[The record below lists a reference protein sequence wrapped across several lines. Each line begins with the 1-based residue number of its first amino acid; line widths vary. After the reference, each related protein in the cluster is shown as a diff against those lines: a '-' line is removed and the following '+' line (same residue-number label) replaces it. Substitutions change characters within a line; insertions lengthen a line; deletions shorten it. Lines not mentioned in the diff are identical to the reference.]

1 MLALQRLAR
10 ACADW
15 EGVAEDRLHT
25 TDSCDTEV
33 GNDWTADE
41 AHDIVDKFG
50 INPLAVGRLAVFQPR
65 HTASVSVACLA
76 SLESFECRAIRGLG
90 TDCDYAHGIVSF
102 LGWLV

>member
-10 ACADW
+10 AWADG

-25 TDSCDTEV
+25 TDSCDAEV

-41 AHDIVDKFG
+41 VHNVVDKFG
-50 INPLAVGRLAVFQPR
+50 INALAVGRLAVFKPR
-65 HTASVSVACLA
+65 HATSVTIACLA
-76 SLESFECRAIRGLG
+76 SLEGFECRAVRGLG
-90 TDCDYAHGIVSF
+90 TDYDYAHGGCSF